1 MTKRFDLSGK
11 VVVVT
16 GGTGLL
22 GSAYCA
28 ALAEHGAQVVVAD
41 LKAADPVGRARDV
54 KSPDGRQALGIEC
67 DVGMEADVVQLFE
80 QAMDRFGR
88 VDVVLNNAAATGEH
102 LMRQGAVFTS
112 FEDSTLAVWESALRV
127 NLTGVYLVAREGG
140 KAMLKS
146 GGGSLINVSSTYGV
160 VGPDHRIYEGMPFNS
175 LASYAASKAG
185 VHGLTRWLAT
195 YWGRKGIRVN
205 TLVPGGVE
213 NKHDP
218 EFVRRYADRTP
229 LGRMARREDMVG
241 MVIFLASDAS
251 GYCTGQQYFVEGGWT
266 AV

>member
-1 MTKRFDLSGK
+1 
-11 VVVVT
+11 
-16 GGTGLL
+16 
-22 GSAYCA
+22 
-28 ALAEHGAQVVVAD
+28 
-41 LKAADPVGRARDV
+41 
-54 KSPDGRQALGIEC
+54 
-67 DVGMEADVVQLFE
+67 
-80 QAMDRFGR
+80 
-88 VDVVLNNAAATGEH
+88 
-102 LMRQGAVFTS
+102 
-112 FEDSTLAVWESALRV
+112 
-127 NLTGVYLVAREGG
+127 
-140 KAMLKS
+140 
-146 GGGSLINVSSTYGV
+146 
-160 VGPDHRIYEGMPFNS
+160 
-175 LASYAASKAG
+175 